1 MKLTAAGLLPVRH
14 DDVHGDLRSWRDVEL
29 PGLGRRA
36 EVYAWLPPGHDDGG
50 DRYPVLYLHDGHNLF
65 VPERTF
71 GGATW
76 QADRAMTALA
86 RDGLPAI
93 VVAVP
98 CHPTERAEEY
108 TPYHLP
114 GVGGGRAD
122 RYAAFLADH
131 LKPAVDAVLRTR
143 PEPEHTLTAGSS
155 LGGVV
160 SAYLWSTRPDVF
172 GGAGVFS
179 PAYWWPDTQLG
190 ERSLADV
197 QRAVLQGPPAGRV
210 YLDVGGR
217 EHHLDEEVRQHY
229 VVAAERLARTLRQAG
244 VPLRYVFDSA
254 GYHFETAWAERF
266 PAAVAWLLRGYAVE
280 PPAYVQRDLAL
291 RAAAE
296 AGGTGA

>member
-14 DDVHGDLRSWRDVEL
+14 DDLQGDLRSWRDVKL

-36 EVYAWLPPGHDDGG
+36 EVYAWLPPGYDDSD

-65 VPERTF
+65 VPERSL

-76 QADRAMTALA
+76 QVDRAMTALA
-86 RDGLPAI
+86 GDGLAAI

-108 TPYHLP
+108 TPYHLT

-122 RYAAFLADH
+122 RYGTFLADH

-143 PEPEHTLTAGSS
+143 PEPQHTLTAGSS

-160 SAYLWSTRPDVF
+160 SAYLWSTRPDTF

-179 PAYWWPDTQLG
+179 PAYWWPDTHLG

-197 QRAVLQGPPAGRV
+197 ERAVVHGPPGGRV

-217 EHHLDEEVRQHY
+217 EHHLDGEIRRHY
-229 VVAAERLARTLRQAG
+229 VVAAERLARTLAGAG

-280 PPAYVQRDLAL
+280 PPPYVQRDLAEQ
-291 RAAAE
+291 AA
-296 AGGTGA
+296 GA

>member
-1 MKLTAAGLLPVRH
+1 MRLTADDLLPLRH
-14 DDVHGDLRSWRDVEL
+14 DGLRGDLRSWRDVEL
-29 PGLGRRA
+29 PGLDRRA
-36 EVYAWLPPGHDDGG
+36 EVYAWLPPGYDTG
-50 DRYPVLYLHDGHNLF
+50 DARYPVLYLHDGDNMFL
-65 VPERTF
+65 PERAF

-76 QADRAMTALA
+76 GVDRAMSVLA
-86 RDGLPAI
+86 HDGIPAI

-98 CHPTERAEEY
+98 CHPTQRGEEY

-160 SAYLWSTRPDVF
+160 SAYLWSTRPDTF

-179 PAYWWPDTQLG
+179 PAYWWPDTRLG
-190 ERSLADV
+190 ECSLEDV
-197 QRAVLQGPPAGRV
+197 ERVLAQGPPAGRV

-217 EHHLDEEVRQHY
+217 EHHLDEQVRAHY
-229 VVAAERLARTLRQAG
+229 VTSAARLADALLRAG
-244 VPLRYVFDSA
+244 VPLRYVLDSA

-266 PAAVAWLLRGYAVE
+266 PAAAAWLLRGYAVE
-280 PPAYVQRDLAL
+280 PPPYVQRDLAGQDD
-291 RAAAE
+291 A
-296 AGGTGA
+296 